1 MKKEFEGWEPL
12 KKPRHG
18 LSAMER
24 WKIVLEGIDQP
35 YRVGQTTQ
43 EFLLQPYDRL
53 MWEVVMPHIRT
64 TLRYVLKVF
73 GHSLFIFTSHTE
85 GDGRLCCFRPHW

>member
-1 MKKEFEGWEPL
+1 MLILCCSYMFGCTKNLLKMLLCQMKKEFEGWEPL
-12 KKPRHG
+12 KRPRFG
-18 LSAMER
+18 LMAMER

-53 MWEVVMPHIRT
+53 MWEVVMPHIRS
-64 TLRYVLKVF
+64 TLRYVV
-73 GHSLFIFTSHTE
+73 
-85 GDGRLCCFRPHW
+85 